1 MRPLKAILTTFYR
14 FLVPEH
20 SMLLLAIIA
29 VAGLMTYGEI
39 REPPIGGIDGQV
51 ILADNFKSVENAV
64 INLSPA
70 NRANNTLSRREVIS
84 GENGVFRIRNI
95 TPGEYVLSAYTSS
108 HACGQIPIEVT
119 EGSNTSTILSL
130 QRSKPDVNVGDFQ
143 NVYTLKDKIF
153 IPVRGYV
160 NSRLPAGMDKLKVQ
174 IYKSTLSAIFM
185 HPKAIRALIG
195 MQTQTQNT
203 TSLPKTLLENS
214 ERYQSISI
222 PLIHS
227 DREGFYAKRF
237 PLGKPGCGLYFINIT
252 HGDSHACAWLMVTDS
267 ALIVKRGGRN
277 VIAWAVNINSGQPL
291 PNESVEAYYAG
302 KRIAS
307 GITNNNGIVHFRI
320 PALQHQSDH
329 IEYVSI
335 RGKDESAVESYL
347 YSSDGDKSYAVHS
360 YTDRP
365 LYRPG
370 QTIYYKSIIRKI
382 IIRGWKYMP
391 PVNTPVKIEVRD
403 PSGIRIM
410 DAMKRTNSYGSINGK
425 LALSPEAPTGV
436 YSMICTIGGEIHSH
450 DIVIASYKKPEFKAS
465 VSFEKDRYTQ
475 GSTLVANVSSQ
486 YYFGSPLSGA
496 KLQWNVFRSI
506 HWQDSDME
514 SWSEGGY
521 GNAWTPRYQGFG
533 DGDIVASGTTKL
545 DQNGR
550 CTLHIPTSIE
560 KPPVNTTDITAYWG
574 DHYSQDYDYSISVT
588 VIAAS
593 GKQATA
599 NASTLVTAG
608 DFRIRL
614 QPNGYLF
621 TPGKP
626 NKVRLYATDYSGAP
640 IRNQPVE
647 LDYGYTR
654 TIHYSD
660 YGDQATLYAQV
671 GSLHAVTDKNGH
683 AIFDITFPRSG
694 QTAILA
700 YTQDSHHRFIS
711 DNLEIYCVTDQG
723 ADYISDVSDL
733 SIFSDRTQYLP
744 GQNARILI
752 SSKYTGQTVL
762 LTIEGNT
769 IHMVRTVKMTRR
781 QMVVRIPIKPEYG
794 PNIYL
799 DACFVRHRNFSSS
812 EAPLKVSIQRKR
824 LSVRITP
831 ENPASAVNKSS
842 GKPPAFFQPGRM
854 IAYRVVVRDSKGKP
868 VRSDFSLG
876 VVDESI
882 YALQEDDPNS
892 VISAFYPQRYNNV
905 QTDYSFS
912 VQYLGDADKSEPK
925 ITARK
930 RFPDTAFWAPDV
942 QTNQNG
948 VATVAFALPDSIT
961 QWRATVV
968 AQTRSTLVGAGI
980 NRIIVKKR
988 FFVMLD
994 TPRYLTQSDH
1004 SHFNAYIHN
1013 ETGETQTVMAH
1024 LQATDVILQD
1034 HPILRTVIP
1043 AGSIGELKWPVIAM
1057 GDKASHIRLTAW
1069 TLPEKGR
1076 QFTDGV
1082 EIALPLKPHAMDE
1095 FHGSSGSLLRG
1106 GEAKVDIKLDSNAI
1120 PQLSRLSVRINPS
1133 LFSCM
1138 DNSLDYLVDY
1148 PYGCT
1153 EQTLS
1158 RFIPDILVKRALEK
1172 YGMHLSQRRER
1183 ELPAMIRDSL
1193 TRLYRF
1199 QHPSGCWGWWEYDPD
1214 DPYLT
1219 GYAMYALSVA
1229 KDLGYPVS
1237 HTVISKAIKGGEKML
1252 QSARQ
1257 NDKPVLMY
1265 GLICLGDQQ
1274 AVMKA
1279 RNIYLTRY
1287 ANLTALSW
1295 LMLVDAK
1302 LNLPDTLSSLLASR
1316 LVRNGAMLHYRS
1328 KLNQWDSDDVDNT
1341 ARIFK
1346 AIVMRNPNDPRVEPL
1361 LLWIMAQ
1368 RTDNY
1373 WISTWYTSDIID
1385 ALCEYV
1391 MRSTQKYNPKGSI
1404 SVSLNGK
1411 VVRTYTLTQSIGQE
1425 NALLVNIP
1433 SSQLHAGKN
1442 SLSISRNG
1450 GNTPIFYSVLL
1461 RQSVRLPAN
1470 APPPASP
1477 IKIQREYFRITSN
1490 LERITPWSP
1499 WTLHLDKTGNIMRT
1513 GDNVRVRLTI
1523 TTPTAIP
1530 YAIIEDP
1537 YPAGCEVAQSGDV
1550 SDESW
1555 TFWYSSIDVRDS
1567 KVVFFARSIPKGK
1580 HIIEYTLQARIN
1592 GVYHAMPAVLQ
1603 GMYDP
1608 EYHGQSQES
1617 VITIK

>member
-1 MRPLKAILTTFYR
+1 MRPQKTIIASVFR
-14 FLVPEH
+14 FIVPEH
-20 SMLLLAIIA
+20 YMLLLAIIA
-29 VAGLMTYGEI
+29 VAGFMTYGEI

-51 ILADNFKSVENAV
+51 ILADNFKTVENAV

-70 NRANNTLSRREVIS
+70 NRADNTLSWREVIS
-84 GENGVFRIRNI
+84 GKNGVFLIHNI
-95 TPGEYVLSAYTSS
+95 TPGKYVLSAYTGS

-119 EGSNTSTILSL
+119 EGSNTATILSL
-130 QRSKPDVNVGDFQ
+130 QRSKPDVNVGDLQ
-143 NVYTLKDKIF
+143 SVYTSKDKIF

-160 NSRLPAGMDKLKVQ
+160 NSRLPVGADRLQIK

-195 MQTQTQNT
+195 MQTQAQNI
-203 TSLPKTLLENS
+203 TSLPKPLLNYS
-214 ERYQSISI
+214 ERYESVSIH
-222 PLIHS
+222 LNHS

-237 PLGKPGCGLYFINIT
+237 PLGKPGSGLYFINIT
-252 HGDSHACAWLMVTDS
+252 HGNSQACAWLMVTDS

-277 VIAWAVNINSGQPL
+277 VVAWAVNINSGQPL
-291 PNESVEAYYAG
+291 PNASVKAYYAG
-302 KRIAS
+302 NQIAS
-307 GITNNNGIVHFRI
+307 GITNSNGVVSFRI
-320 PALQHQSDH
+320 PVLKHQSDH
-329 IEYVSI
+329 MEYVSI
-335 RGKDESAVESYL
+335 CGKDESAVESYL
-347 YSSDGDKSYAVHS
+347 YSSEGNKSYAVHS

-382 IIRGWKYMP
+382 LVRGWKYTP
-391 PVNTPVKIEVRD
+391 PINAPVKVEVRD

-410 DAMKRTNSYGSINGK
+410 DAIKRTNSYGSINGK
-425 LALSPEAPTGV
+425 LDLSPEAPTGV

-475 GSTLVANVSSQ
+475 GDTLVANVSCQ

-506 HWQDSDME
+506 HWQDSDMA
-514 SWSEGGY
+514 SWEGGY
-521 GNAWTPRYQGFG
+521 GNAWAPRYQGFG

-550 CTLHIPTSIE
+550 YVLHIPTSVE
-560 KPPVNTTDITAYWG
+560 KPPVDATDITAYWG

-588 VIAAS
+588 VIESS

-626 NKVRLYATDYSGAP
+626 NKINLVATDYSGAP
-640 IRNQPVE
+640 IINQSIV

-660 YGDQATLYAQV
+660 YGDQATLYAEV
-671 GSLHAVTDKNGH
+671 GTMHAITDKNGH
-683 AIFDITFPRSG
+683 ATFDITFPRG
-694 QTAILA
+694 GHTAILA
-700 YTQDSHHRFIS
+700 YTQDSHQRFIS
-711 DNLEIYCVTDQG
+711 DNLEVYCVTDQG
-723 ADYISDVSDL
+723 SDYISNASDL
-733 SIFSDRTQYLP
+733 SLFTDRTQYLP
-744 GQNARILI
+744 GENARTLI

-762 LTIEGNT
+762 LTIEGNN
-769 IHMVRTVKMTRR
+769 IHMVRTVKMTRH

-799 DACFVRHRNFSSS
+799 DACFVRRMNFSST
-812 EAPLKVSIQRKR
+812 ETPLKVSIQRKR
-824 LSVRITP
+824 LTVHITP
-831 ENPASAVNKSS
+831 ETPASVANKSP
-842 GKPPAFFQPGRM
+842 GPAPAFYQPGRK
-854 IAYRVVVRDSKGKP
+854 IVYRVAVRDSKGKP
-868 VRSDFSLG
+868 VQSDFSLG

-892 VISAFYPQRYNNV
+892 VVSAFYPQRYNNV

-912 VQYLGDADKSEPK
+912 IQYLGDADKSEPK

-930 RFPDTAFWAPDV
+930 RFPDTAFWTSDV

-961 QWRATVV
+961 QWRATVI

-980 NRIIVKKR
+980 NRVIVKKP

-1013 ETGETQTVMAH
+1013 ETGKTQTVLAH
-1024 LQATDVILQD
+1024 LQASDVIIQN
-1034 HPILRTVIP
+1034 HPIMSTVIP
-1043 AGSIGELKWPVIAM
+1043 AGSIGELNWPVIAM

-1069 TLPEKGR
+1069 TLPYKGR

-1095 FHGSSGSLLRG
+1095 FNVSSGSLLKG
-1106 GEAKVDIKLDSNAI
+1106 GDAKVDVKLDANAI
-1120 PQLSRLSVRINPS
+1120 PRLSQLSVRINPS
-1133 LFSCM
+1133 IFSCM

-1158 RFIPDILVKRALEK
+1158 KFIPDILVKRALEK
-1172 YGMHLSQRRER
+1172 YGMHLSRRRER
-1183 ELPAMIRDSL
+1183 ELPDMIRDCL

-1219 GYAMYALSVA
+1219 GYAMYALSIA

-1237 HTVISKAIKGGEKML
+1237 HSVIAKAIKGGEKML

-1265 GLICLGDQQ
+1265 GLICLGDRQ

-1279 RNIYLTRY
+1279 RIVYLARY

-1295 LMLVDAK
+1295 LMIVDAK
-1302 LNLPDTLSSLLASR
+1302 LNLPDTISPLLSSR
-1316 LVRNGAMLHYRS
+1316 LVRNGTMVHYRS
-1328 KLNQWDSDDVDNT
+1328 KESKGESDDVDNT

-1346 AIVMRNPNDPRVEPL
+1346 AIVMRNPNDPRAKAL
-1361 LLWIMAQ
+1361 LIWIMTQ

-1373 WISTWYTSDIID
+1373 WVSTWCTSDIID

-1391 MRSTQKYNPKGSI
+1391 MRSTQKNVPEGTI
-1404 SVSLNGK
+1404 SVHLNGK
-1411 VVRTYTLTQSIGQE
+1411 IIRSYALTQSIKQE

-1433 SSQLHAGKN
+1433 SSQLHAGEN
-1442 SLSISRNG
+1442 NLMISRNG

-1461 RQSVRLPAN
+1461 RQSVRLPSN
-1470 APPPASP
+1470 ARPQVSP
-1477 IKIQREYFRITSN
+1477 IKIHREYFRITSN
-1490 LERITPWSP
+1490 LEQITPWSP
-1499 WTLHLDKTGNIMRT
+1499 WTLHLDKTGNIMHT
-1513 GDNVRVRLTI
+1513 GDIVRVRLTI
-1523 TTPTAIP
+1523 TTPTSIP

-1537 YPAGCEVAQSGDV
+1537 YPAGCEVAQSGDI

-1580 HIIEYTLQARIN
+1580 HVIDYTLQARIK
-1592 GVYHAMPAVLQ
+1592 GVYHAMPTVLQ